1 MPTTDIERLV
11 VQLSADFK
19 KFENA
24 LNRQTNQANKQFRA
38 IEKRAI
44 DMSRN
49 LENSFSSLG
58 ANVAKAFAL
67 IGGAKGLQEL
77 ADSAIKIENAMKVA
91 GLSGDALTKT
101 LDQLYGVALKNHIP
115 IEALAQLYSRVSLQ
129 QKELGVSSQQL
140 VGFTDLVGKALRV
153 SGTDATE
160 AAGPMLQLAQALGS
174 GTVHAEEFN
183 SIIEGMPALA
193 QAAAKG
199 IKQANG
205 SVAELKNLVN
215 NGKLSS
221 RALFDGIVAGASD
234 LDTKLAGTQTTIG
247 QAFGDL
253 QTSLTRAVGDFSK
266 ASGAGNAAIDVI
278 EKAVI
283 RINELNF
290 NQLAQNIKDVIT
302 WLDNLGKAY
311 DSLLS
316 GASESG
322 GSFYEKL
329 QSLSKSINGGKPLID
344 TTGTAFTNQSI
355 DVNQLGREYDER
367 QKHAD
372 EERLKAL
379 QDQLDKAQEL
389 QKAMGLP
396 LNNDA
401 NLETIRQIDELRDKT
416 NAAKDAVVSMKEAA
430 KAAGGVQGPPD
441 LRKFQRSEG
450 FKDELPPSPS
460 VDINDKKYATTGTKT
475 PKDRSGGADAKAYDR
490 ETRQVRERTAVLN
503 AQTEAQS
510 KLNPYVNDYGYAAEK
525 AATAQELLAAAQ
537 RTGNA
542 AGKELTDV
550 NQLLSGDFSK
560 LTPAARAQAEAMLA
574 LAEASGYATQK
585 SNQLN
590 DSQDKLRQKMEDWRA
605 TSKDASQGFIKDL
618 IDGKSA
624 VEALGGALEK
634 IGDKLLDSAFD
645 SLFGTSGTNN
655 WFSKLWSSI
664 GLKDGGP
671 VKLAGGGSVRGPG
684 GPRDDKIPAM
694 LSDGEYVVNA
704 AATKKNRALLE
715 AINSGHVLRRADG
728 GMIGAPS
735 LPKPARIAAAAS
747 SQAGPSFTYAPV
759 IDARGADAAA
769 VARLEQAQIRANQDF
784 EARTIKT
791 IRAANKAGVKL
802 GKFKT

>member
-1 MPTTDIERLV
+1 MATTDIERLV

-38 IEKRAI
+38 IEKRAVE
-44 DMSRN
+44 MNRN

-153 SGTDATE
+153 SGTSATE

-193 QAAAKG
+193 QSAAKG

-215 NGKLSS
+215 NGKISS

-253 QTSLTRAVGDFSK
+253 QTSLTRAVGDFNK

-278 EKAVI
+278 EKAVV

-290 NQLAQNIKDVIT
+290 NQLAENIKAVIT

-311 DSLLS
+311 GNLLS
-316 GASESG
+316 GVSENGDSLNQR
-322 GSFYEKL
+322 L
-329 QSLSKSINGGKPLID
+329 QNLSKSINGGKPLID
-344 TTGTAFTNQSI
+344 LGPAFSNQTI
-355 DVNQLGREYDER
+355 DINQLGRGYDER

-372 EERLKAL
+372 GERLKAL
-379 QDQLDKAQEL
+379 QEQLDAANDL

-401 NLETIRQIDELRDKT
+401 NNEIVRQMDAIRDKT
-416 NAAKDAVVSMKEAA
+416 SAAKDEVVSLQEAS
-430 KAAGGVQGPPD
+430 KATAGPQGPPD
-441 LRKFQRSEG
+441 LRKFQKSEG
-450 FKDELPPSPS
+450 FKDELPLSRPI
-460 VDINDKKYATTGTKT
+460 DINDKKYATTGAKT
-475 PKDRSGGADAKAYDR
+475 PKAKSGGADAKAYDR

-525 AATAQELLAAAQ
+525 AATAQELLSAAQ

-574 LAEASGYATQK
+574 LAEANGYATQK

-694 LSDGEYVVNA
+694 LSDGEFVVNA

-715 AINSGHVLRRADG
+715 AVNSGRVLRRADG
-728 GMIGAPS
+728 GMVSAPS
-735 LPKPARIAAAAS
+735 LPKPSRIASAAS
-747 SQAGPSFTYAPV
+747 SQAGASFTYAPV

-769 VARLEQAQIRANQDF
+769 VARIEQAQVRASQDF
-784 EARTIKT
+784 EARTISA
-791 IRAANKAGVKL
+791 IRSANKAGVKM
-802 GKFKT
+802 GKFRT

>member
-1 MPTTDIERLV
+1 MATTDIERLV

-38 IEKRAI
+38 IEKRAVE
-44 DMSRN
+44 MNKN

-58 ANVAKAFAL
+58 TNVAKAFAL

-91 GLSGDALTKT
+91 GLSGDSLTKT

-129 QKELGVSSQQL
+129 QKELGASSQQL

-153 SGTDATE
+153 SGTSATE

-215 NGKLSS
+215 NGKISS
-221 RALFDGIVAGASD
+221 RALFDGIIAGASD

-247 QAFGDL
+247 QAFTDL
-253 QTSLTRAVGDFSK
+253 QTSLTRAVGKFND
-266 ASGAGNAAIDVI
+266 ASGAGKEAIAVI
-278 EKAVI
+278 EGAVT
-283 RINELNF
+283 RINQLNF
-290 NQLAQNIKDVIT
+290 NELAQNIQDVIT
-302 WLDNLGKAY
+302 WLNNLGKAY
-311 DSLLS
+311 NNLLS
-316 GASESG
+316 GVSESG
-322 GSFYEKL
+322 DSLHQRL
-329 QSLSKSINGGKPLID
+329 QNLSKSINGGKPLLD
-344 TTGTAFTNQSI
+344 LGPAFSNQPI
-355 DVNQLGREYDER
+355 DVEKLGREYDER

-372 EERLKAL
+372 GERLKAL
-379 QDQLDKAQEL
+379 QDQLDAANEL
-389 QKAMGLP
+389 QRAMGLP

-401 NLETIRQIDELRDKT
+401 NNEIVRQMDAIRDKT
-416 NAAKDAVVSMKEAA
+416 SAAKDEVVSLQEAA
-430 KAAGGVQGPPD
+430 RSTAGPQGPPD
-441 LRKFQRSEG
+441 LRKFQKSEG
-450 FKDELPPSPS
+450 FKDELPLSQPI
-460 VDINDKKYATTGTKT
+460 DITDKKYATAGTKT
-475 PKDRSGGADAKAYDR
+475 PKDKSGGADAKAYDR
-490 ETRQVRERTAVLN
+490 EVRQVRERTAVLN

-510 KLNPYVNDYGYAAEK
+510 KLNPYINDYGYAAEK
-525 AATAQELLAAAQ
+525 AATAQELLSAAQ

-574 LAEASGYATQK
+574 LAEANGYATQK

-605 TSKDASQGFIKDL
+605 TSKDASEGFIKDL
-618 IDGKSA
+618 IEGKSA

-715 AINSGHVLRRADG
+715 AINNGRVLRRADG
-728 GMIGAPS
+728 GMISAPS
-735 LPKPARIAAAAS
+735 LPSPSRIASAAS

-769 VARLEQAQIRANQDF
+769 VARLEQAQIKASQDF
-784 EARTIKT
+784 EARTISA
-791 IRAANKAGVKL
+791 IRKANKAGVKL
-802 GKFKT
+802 GKFQS

>member
-1 MPTTDIERLV
+1 MATTDIERLV

-38 IEKRAI
+38 IEKRAVE
-44 DMSRN
+44 MNKN

-58 ANVAKAFAL
+58 TNVAKAFAL

-91 GLSGDALTKT
+91 GLSGDSLTKT

-129 QKELGVSSQQL
+129 QKELGASSQQL

-153 SGTDATE
+153 SGTSATE

-215 NGKLSS
+215 NGKISS
-221 RALFDGIVAGASD
+221 RALFDGIIAGASD

-247 QAFGDL
+247 QAFTDL
-253 QTSLTRAVGDFSK
+253 QTSLTKAVGKFNE
-266 ASGAGNAAIDVI
+266 ASGAGNAAISVI
-278 EKAVI
+278 ENAVT
-283 RINELNF
+283 RINQLNF
-290 NQLAQNIKDVIT
+290 NQLAENIQAVIA
-302 WLDNLGKAY
+302 WLNNLGKAY
-311 DSLLS
+311 DNLLA
-316 GASESG
+316 GASASG
-322 GSFYEKL
+322 GSLNDKL

-344 TTGTAFTNQSI
+344 LGPAFSNQPI
-355 DVNQLGREYDER
+355 DIEKLGREYDER

-372 EERLKAL
+372 GERLKAL
-379 QDQLDKAQEL
+379 QDQLDAANEL

-401 NLETIRQIDELRDKT
+401 NAEILRQMDAIREKT
-416 NAAKDAVVSMKEAA
+416 GAAKDEVVSLQEAA
-430 KAAGGVQGPPD
+430 RSTAGPQGPPD
-441 LRKFQRSEG
+441 LRKFQKSEG
-450 FKDELPPSPS
+450 FKDELPLSQPI
-460 VDINDKKYATTGTKT
+460 DITDKKYATTPTKT
-475 PKDRSGGADAKAYDR
+475 PKEKSGGADAKAYDR
-490 ETRQVRERTAVLN
+490 EVRQVRERTAVLN

-510 KLNPYVNDYGYAAEK
+510 KLNPYINDYGYAAEK
-525 AATAQELLAAAQ
+525 AATAQELLSAAQ

-574 LAEASGYATQK
+574 LAEANGYATQK

-605 TSKDASQGFIKDL
+605 TSKDASEGFIKDL
-618 IDGKSA
+618 INGKSA

-694 LSDGEYVVNA
+694 LSDGEFVVNA
-704 AATKKNRALLE
+704 AATKKNRSLLE

-735 LPKPARIAAAAS
+735 LPKPSRIASPAS
-747 SQAGPSFTYAPV
+747 SQAGSSFTYAPV

-769 VARLEQAQIRANQDF
+769 VARLEQAQIRLNRDF

>member
-1 MPTTDIERLV
+1 MATTDIERLV

-38 IEKRAI
+38 IEKRAVE
-44 DMSRN
+44 MNKN

-58 ANVAKAFAL
+58 TNVAKAFAL

-91 GLSGDALTKT
+91 GLSGDSLTKT

-129 QKELGVSSQQL
+129 QKELGASSQQL

-153 SGTDATE
+153 SGTSATE

-215 NGKLSS
+215 NGKISS
-221 RALFDGIVAGASD
+221 RALFDGIIAGASD

-247 QAFGDL
+247 QAFTDL
-253 QTSLTRAVGDFSK
+253 QTSLTRAVGKFND
-266 ASGAGNAAIDVI
+266 ASGAGKEAIAVI
-278 EKAVI
+278 EGAVT
-283 RINELNF
+283 RINQLNF
-290 NQLAQNIKDVIT
+290 NELAQNIQDVIT
-302 WLDNLGKAY
+302 WLNNLGKAY
-311 DSLLS
+311 NNLLS
-316 GASESG
+316 GVSESG
-322 GSFYEKL
+322 DSLHQRL
-329 QSLSKSINGGKPLID
+329 QNLSKSINGGKPLLD
-344 TTGTAFTNQSI
+344 LGPAFSNQPI
-355 DVNQLGREYDER
+355 DVEKLGREYDER

-372 EERLKAL
+372 GERVKAL
-379 QDQLDKAQEL
+379 QDQLDTANEL
-389 QKAMGLP
+389 QRAIGRP

-401 NLETIRQIDELRDKT
+401 NLEIVRQMDAIRDKT
-416 NAAKDAVVSMKEAA
+416 SAAKDEVVSLQEAA
-430 KAAGGVQGPPD
+430 RSTAGPQGPPD
-441 LRKFQRSEG
+441 LRKFQKSEG
-450 FKDELPPSPS
+450 FKDELPLSQPI
-460 VDINDKKYATTGTKT
+460 DITDKKYATTPTKT
-475 PKDRSGGADAKAYDR
+475 PKEKSGGADAKAYDR
-490 ETRQVRERTAVLN
+490 EVRQVRERTAVLN

-510 KLNPYVNDYGYAAEK
+510 KLNPYINDYGYAAEK
-525 AATAQELLAAAQ
+525 AATAQELLSAAQ
-537 RTGNA
+537 RAGLA

-574 LAEASGYATQK
+574 LAEANGYATQK

-590 DSQDKLRQKMEDWRA
+590 ESQDKLRQKMEDWRA
-605 TSKDASQGFIKDL
+605 TSKDASEGFIKDL

-715 AINSGHVLRRADG
+715 AINSGRVLRRADG
-728 GMIGAPS
+728 GMVSAPS
-735 LPKPARIAAAAS
+735 LPNPARIASAAS
-747 SQAGPSFTYAPV
+747 AQAGPSFTYAPV

-784 EARTIKT
+784 EAKT
-791 IRAANKAGVKL
+791 ISAIRKANKAGVKM
-802 GKFKT
+802 GKFHS

>member
-1 MPTTDIERLV
+1 MATTDIERLV

-38 IEKRAI
+38 IEKRAVE
-44 DMSRN
+44 MNKN

-58 ANVAKAFAL
+58 TNVAKAFAL

-91 GLSGDALTKT
+91 GLSGDSLTKT

-129 QKELGVSSQQL
+129 QKELGASSQQL

-153 SGTDATE
+153 SGTSATE

-215 NGKLSS
+215 NGKISS
-221 RALFDGIVAGASD
+221 RALFDGIIAGASD

-247 QAFGDL
+247 QAFTDL
-253 QTSLTRAVGDFSK
+253 QTSLTRAVGKFND
-266 ASGAGNAAIDVI
+266 ASGAGKEAIAVI
-278 EKAVI
+278 EGAVT
-283 RINELNF
+283 RINQLNF
-290 NQLAQNIKDVIT
+290 NELAQNIQDVIT
-302 WLDNLGKAY
+302 WLNNLGKAY
-311 DSLLS
+311 NNLLS
-316 GASESG
+316 GVSESG
-322 GSFYEKL
+322 DSLHQRL
-329 QSLSKSINGGKPLID
+329 QNLSKSINGGKPLLD
-344 TTGTAFTNQSI
+344 LGPAFSNQPI
-355 DVNQLGREYDER
+355 DVEKLGREYDER

-372 EERLKAL
+372 GERVKAL
-379 QDQLDKAQEL
+379 QDQLDTANEL
-389 QKAMGLP
+389 QRAIGRP

-401 NLETIRQIDELRDKT
+401 NLEIVRQMDAIRDKT
-416 NAAKDAVVSMKEAA
+416 SAAKDEVVSLQEAA
-430 KAAGGVQGPPD
+430 RSTAGPQGPPD
-441 LRKFQRSEG
+441 LRKFQKSEG
-450 FKDELPPSPS
+450 FKDELPLSQPI
-460 VDINDKKYATTGTKT
+460 DITDKKYATTPTKT
-475 PKDRSGGADAKAYDR
+475 PKEKSGGGDAKAYDR
-490 ETRQVRERTAVLN
+490 EVRQVRERTAVLN

-510 KLNPYVNDYGYAAEK
+510 KLNPYINDYGYAAEK
-525 AATAQELLAAAQ
+525 AATAQELLSAAQ
-537 RTGNA
+537 RTGLA

-574 LAEASGYATQK
+574 LAEANGYATQK

-605 TSKDASQGFIKDL
+605 TSKDASEGFIKDL

-655 WFSKLWSSI
+655 WFTKLWSSI

-715 AINSGHVLRRADG
+715 AINSGRVLRRADG
-728 GMIGAPS
+728 GMVSAPS
-735 LPKPARIAAAAS
+735 LPSPARVAS
-747 SQAGPSFTYAPV
+747 PASAQVGPSFTYAPV
-759 IDARGADAAA
+759 IDARGADVAA
-769 VARLEQAQIRANQDF
+769 VARLQQQMDKDRQEF
-784 EARTIKT
+784 SARVVNTMRVAKKT
-791 IRAANKAGVKL
+791 RQQGI
-802 GKFKT
+802 